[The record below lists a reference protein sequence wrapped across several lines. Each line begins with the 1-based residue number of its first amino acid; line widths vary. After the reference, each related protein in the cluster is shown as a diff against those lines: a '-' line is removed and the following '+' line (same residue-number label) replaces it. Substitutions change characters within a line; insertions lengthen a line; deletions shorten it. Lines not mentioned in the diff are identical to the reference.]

1 MKQIIAELDY
11 EVLTTEWALRP
22 TYWVSSENEARTP
35 SVVVHLFHHHSL
47 KDNRSRWEYCGLVNK
62 DEFKDGAR
70 PQYECNKC
78 AEEAPTTIVEEKL
91 LAISRHEGYDP
102 RNNRRSAVLAT
113 KNKGK

>member
-11 EVLTTEWALRP
+11 EVLTSEWALRP
-22 TYWVSSENEARTP
+22 TYWVGSENANRTP
-35 SVVVHLFHHHSL
+35 SVVVHLFHQHEQ
-47 KDNRSRWEYCGLVNK
+47 WEYCNLVNK
-62 DEFKDGAR
+62 EKFMKGSQ

-78 AEEAPTTIVEEKL
+78 AEEAPPSIVEEKL
-91 LAISRHEGYDP
+91 LAVSRHEGYDP